1 MSSLFSTEGFFYKA
15 STVIYNLLVLNLLWV
30 LFSLPLVTI
39 GASTTALFYVTGK
52 IVRKENIQS
61 ILSAFWKSFKLN
73 FKQAT
78 IIWLIIIAIFFL
90 LFINIQNIG
99 LMGGMARYIYPVQ
112 LVALLELFIINIYV
126 FPLLSRHH
134 ITVLGGLK
142 AAFYIGNRH
151 LLTTIMCLAVF
162 PGLYYLLMIHGIFIL
177 GIMGI
182 YGFWIS
188 FLLNGKFEK
197 YILDDNEKGD

>member
-1 MSSLFSTEGFFYKA
+1 MSNLFSTEGTFYKA
-15 STVIYNLLVLNLLWV
+15 STVIYNLLILNFLWV
-30 LFSLPLVTI
+30 LFSIPLVTI

-73 FKQAT
+73 LKQAT
-78 IIWLIIIAIFFL
+78 IIWLIIIVIFFL

-112 LVALLELFIINIYV
+112 LIALLELFIVSIYV

-162 PGLYYLLMIHGIFIL
+162 PGLYYLLMIHGIFML
-177 GIMGI
+177 GIMGV

-188 FLLNGKFEK
+188 YLLNGKFDK
-197 YILDDNEKGD
+197 YILDDNEKED